1 MSSSQRTS
9 RDRAKAIDI
18 TIRWS
23 FALFYFY
30 TRPSSVWSLWPI
42 ETLECTMSRL
52 PFTFLFSFGF
62 GNSKKVTRSP
72 LVLDYVWRRWG
83 PVSCRVFGLHTVVTA
98 PWIDPFFFLLFP
110 SYHFQQI
117 SNFIVYSLSIASF
130 FFQRLNMGFGN
141 LQSYRSTLI
150 SLCAERVCAAAAS
163 SRGGTHGSSY
173 RNNHHLTSRSAAP
186 HYEGEMDRAI
196 KEEEQHHTFS

>member
-1 MSSSQRTS
+1 MIVCSFLFLHAPFFRLISMANRNIRMHNAETS
-9 RDRAKAIDI
+9 
-18 TIRWS
+18 
-23 FALFYFY
+23 FYF
-30 TRPSSVWSLWPI
+30 SLFFWLR
-42 ETLECTMSRL
+42 EL
-52 PFTFLFSFGF
+52 
-62 GNSKKVTRSP
+62 KKVTRSP